1 MVAITLEFL
10 TQAKIAQKKSTGIPI
25 NTVSKPIAT
34 HQYLEMLQSLLIFY
48 NFFNTDRFYLGVH

>member
-34 HQYLEMLQSLLIFY
+34 HQYLEMLQSLLIFLY
-48 NFFNTDRFYLGVH
+48 FF